1 MALSGNIGGTL
12 VARDVARMAM
22 ILIGGPLE
30 NGEVSAE
37 DGLTITTMLN
47 YMLKS
52 WQADGCNLW
61 RLSDETVTIPA
72 DTKTVTLDPRVLDVM
87 EARYDGS
94 TTYQRQ
100 LARVEWGDYRSL
112 PNKNASGL
120 PTQFTLN
127 KQRTYIEMSV
137 WPVPTEDIEIS
148 YSGARVI
155 QDVED
160 LNNDLDLPQ
169 EWMET
174 AYTCLAERLI
184 PVFNVD
190 ALSPPVAA
198 RVTAR
203 AKYLLDKL
211 LDFDRTGSVF
221 MKPWGTPAYSYG
233 Y

>member
-12 VARDVARMAM
+12 VARDIARKAV
-22 ILIGGPLE
+22 ILIGGPLD

-37 DGLTITTMLN
+37 DGRNILMSLN
-47 YMLKS
+47 LMMKS

-72 DTKTVTLDPRVLDVM
+72 NTKTVQLDPRVMDVM

-94 TTYQRQ
+94 VTFQRL

-112 PNKNASGL
+112 PNKNAEGL

-127 KQRTYIEMSV
+127 KQRTFIEMSV
-137 WPVPTEDIEIS
+137 WPVPTEDITIS

-155 QDVED
+155 EDVID
-160 LNNDLDLPQ
+160 LNNEVDAPQ
-169 EWMET
+169 EWLET
-174 AYTCLAERLI
+174 VIVCLAERII
-184 PVFNVD
+184 PDFGAD
-190 ALSPPVAA
+190 ALNANSCA

-203 AKYLLDKL
+203 AKHLYDKL

-221 MKPWGTPAYSYG
+221 MKPWGAPAFQSG